1 MDELAQA
8 LNAAHDATA
17 MTALLKL
24 NPHLQTLPSPLLAQ
38 LGAAGQLQWL
48 RQRPH
53 VPQAPD
59 AQPQL
64 TDIPA
69 ELLCQ
74 NTHDQP
80 YPLHHSEQGLSLTLQ
95 CLNPTASPPER
106 RWGLHSFMIH
116 AQVWQGPWFEGIK
129 PAQTTAQELIERLG
143 ETEEEIA
150 HQGPVLCMGVTGL
163 HGQAWSAV
171 AVWDEATGELDTFCL
186 IRVGDWR
193 EEDPVPET
201 AAQQPQQPAAQEE
214 LAPQARTCRSGQP
227 TPAHGVWE
235 ASLPEHH
242 PQAALY
248 AQAPHRFVYRRAGD
262 AMGVLGLPAEQEAWV
277 TWRWVR
283 AG

>member
-1 MDELAQA
+1 M
-8 LNAAHDATA
+8 
-17 MTALLKL
+17 
-24 NPHLQTLPSPLLAQ
+24 NPHLQALPRPLLAQ

-48 RQRPH
+48 RQP
-53 VPQAPD
+53 PQAPD
-59 AQPQL
+59 AQPPLKGIL

-74 NTHDQP
+74 SSHDQP

-116 AQVWQGPWFEGIK
+116 TQVWQGPWFEGLK

-143 ETEEEIA
+143 EAEDEIA

-201 AAQQPQQPAAQEE
+201 AAQQPAAQEGKQAQRPE
-214 LAPQARTCRSGQP
+214 ARTCRSGQP
-227 TPAHGVWE
+227 TPVHGVWE
-235 ASLPEHH
+235 AGLPEQH

-262 AMGVLGLPAEQEAWV
+262 AMGELGLPAEQEAWV

>member
-1 MDELAQA
+1 
-8 LNAAHDATA
+8 
-17 MTALLKL
+17 MT
-24 NPHLQTLPSPLLAQ
+24 PHLQILPPPLLAQ

-48 RQRPH
+48 RQP
-53 VPQAPD
+53 PLAPD
-59 AQPQL
+59 AQPPLKGIL

-74 NTHDQP
+74 STHDQP

>member
-1 MDELAQA
+1 M
-8 LNAAHDATA
+8 
-17 MTALLKL
+17 
-24 NPHLQTLPSPLLAQ
+24 NPHLQSLPHALLAQ

-48 RQRPH
+48 RQTP
-53 VPQAPD
+53 AT
-59 AQPQL
+59 QPQQ
-64 TDIPA
+64 TDTLADILSNIPT

-74 NTHDQP
+74 SSHDQP

-95 CLNPTASPPER
+95 CLNPTASPQEL

-116 AQVWQGPWFEGIK
+116 AQTWQGPWFEGIK
-129 PAQTTAQELIERLG
+129 PAQTTARELMDRLA
-143 ETEEEIA
+143 EKEEDIA
-150 HQGPVLCMGVTGL
+150 HQGPVLCMAVTGL
-163 HGQAWSAV
+163 HAQAWSAA
-171 AVWDEATGELDTFCL
+171 AVWDEATGELDSFSL
-186 IRVGDWR
+186 IRVGEWR

-201 AAQQPQQPAAQEE
+201 AAQQPAEQERAQAQRPE
-214 LAPQARTCRSGQP
+214 ARTCRSGQP

-235 ASLPEHH
+235 ASLPKHH